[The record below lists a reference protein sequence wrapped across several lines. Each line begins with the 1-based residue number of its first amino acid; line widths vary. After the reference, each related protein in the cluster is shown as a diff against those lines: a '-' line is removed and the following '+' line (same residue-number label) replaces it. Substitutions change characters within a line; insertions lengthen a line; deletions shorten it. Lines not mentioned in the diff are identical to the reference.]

1 MTRSAVSPV
10 EFLDSDPNIPKELRP
25 TLKLLFNS
33 LDQLLFLDA
42 RGELSVDRTN
52 FINLVSDP
60 DQTPA
65 KIRDVMLVETSKYLG
80 QRIRSAKAGTRVN
93 WVEGEKNGIPI
104 HVPPLDELRSRGLDP
119 SGSPE
124 ETQEAIRA
132 LYPDLPNFWVEPD
145 PAVLSERI
153 AVPT

>member
-10 EFLDSDPNIPKELRP
+10 ELLDSDPNIPKELRP

-42 RGELSVDRTN
+42 RGELSVDRKN

-80 QRIRSAKAGTRVN
+80 QRIRSVN
-93 WVEGEKNGIPI
+93 AA
-104 HVPPLDELRSRGLDP
+104 LR
-119 SGSPE
+119 GSWGN
-124 ETQEAIRA
+124 ASLR
-132 LYPDLPNFWVEPD
+132 
-145 PAVLSERI
+145 
-153 AVPT
+153 